1 MEEKLKNQI
10 IVLIIGVLIGASGY
24 LANSLILWNASV
36 DKEKSDI
43 AEGIYLD
50 VSSLEGNLI
59 NVDRDFLLNNQ
70 NDKYVFIQSDPF
82 YTSDGLYF
90 AYQRD
95 IPRMDRQVANDTFS
109 FYNHL
114 LLAER
119 DRGSIYEIQRR
130 GDLRLIT
137 PSELNQQYILTK
149 KVSQEINESV
159 KLLVVLRDEL
169 K

>member
-50 VSSLEGNLI
+50 VSSLEDIL
-59 NVDRDFLLNNQ
+59 VSTDRLLLDQ
-70 NDKYVFIQSDPF
+70 DDKYVFIQSDPF

-137 PSELNQQYILTK
+137 PLELNQQYILTK
-149 KVSQEINESV
+149 KVAYEVNKSV
-159 KLLVVLRDEL
+159 GLLNILQDEL
-169 K
+169 GK